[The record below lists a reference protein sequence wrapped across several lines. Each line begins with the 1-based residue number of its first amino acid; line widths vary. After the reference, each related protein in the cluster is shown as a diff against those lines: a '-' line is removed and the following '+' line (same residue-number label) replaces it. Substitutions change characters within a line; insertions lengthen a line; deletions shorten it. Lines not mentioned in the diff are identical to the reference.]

1 MPSFNKGSYT
11 EYSNKIG
18 LYSNSQES
26 FISQSPDVVLNFP
39 YKDCVL
45 EGGMTKEDAKR
56 DERFLNVKLDKRD
69 IDTLFDPK
77 VLTNFKYID
86 SNGERE
92 LSANDDIRF
101 FDEDGELKQNLLI
114 KGNNLV
120 ALHTLKQKLA
130 GKVKLIYIDP
140 PYNTGN
146 DGFKYNDHF
155 NHSAYLTF
163 MSNRLKTARSL
174 MADDGSIFIH
184 CDDNECAYLR
194 AVADEIFGC
203 DFYITSIPRIASYQ
217 RSGQEKYMNVSHDY
231 IIVYSYALDFNNCI
245 ERNFDNV
252 VIAEDK
258 NGKYIPGDTKA
269 ILAAKSQGYS
279 KGGDYDF
286 EYNGK
291 IYMPVDS
298 KGVRN
303 RWLWS
308 RERMEA
314 AAELGILVETPTT
327 LRMQVYIDK
336 KFDEKTNTMVPK
348 DKKLRFHTADFMS
361 SKKFDN
367 PVGVFELEK
376 VLGYKDT
383 TITPKPEELM
393 QAIVEMATS
402 KNDIVL
408 DFCLGSGTTAA
419 VAHKMGRRWIGIEQM
434 DYIETIAK
442 ERLKKVI
449 AGEQGG
455 ISKSV
460 NWQGGG
466 SFVYMELKKYNQE
479 YVDQINAATNMTEL
493 EEVYKKMYQN
503 AFLKFWFDKKTFERD
518 ERFRS
523 MDLNT
528 RKQALI
534 GILDENQLYLN
545 YADMDD
551 AKYHVSD
558 DERALTR
565 RFYGDDS
572 DDSNDTEA
580 GK

>member
-1 MPSFNKGSYT
+1 MPSFSKGSYT

-18 LYSNSQES
+18 LYSNNQES

-92 LSANDDIRF
+92 LSANDDIDF
-101 FDEDGELKQNLLI
+101 FDKNGELKQNLLI

-120 ALHTLKQKLA
+120 ALHTLREKLA

-146 DGFKYNDHF
+146 DGFKYNDSF
-155 NHSAYLTF
+155 NHSSWLVFMKNRLEIARTLLASDGAIFISIDEHEEAYL
-163 MSNRLKTARSL
+163 KIL
-174 MADDGSIFIH
+174 M
-184 CDDNECAYLR
+184 
-194 AVADEIFGC
+194 DEIFGC
-203 DFYITSIPRIASYQ
+203 DNFVNNICVRRGAKSLNSQFSDIKSLNVGFEYVLVYRKSSRFSYVNPYLREANEKQRNGLWAGLYSNVDRPTMRYEIDGVNIDHGQWKWSKEKGLRALANYKTYQ
-217 RSGQEKYMNVSHDY
+217 RNESDISLKDY
-231 IIVYSYALDFNNCI
+231 YLKKRNEGEDLDFVRKNTNGTIEYWVKPRDRIIVDP
-245 ERNFDNV
+245 NFMDLQTSGNSD
-252 VIAEDK
+252 IKRLNLLSD
-258 NGKYIPGDTKA
+258 D
-269 ILAAKSQGYS
+269 LC
-279 KGGDYDF
+279 D
-286 EYNGK
+286 
-291 IYMPVDS
+291 
-298 KGVRN
+298 
-303 RWLWS
+303 
-308 RERMEA
+308 
-314 AAELGILVETPTT
+314 
-327 LRMQVYIDK
+327 
-336 KFDEKTNTMVPK
+336 
-348 DKKLRFHTADFMS
+348 
-361 SKKFDN
+361 
-367 PVGVFELEK
+367 
-376 VLGYKDT
+376 
-383 TITPKPEELM
+383 TPKPESLIYRIIEL
-393 QAIVEMATS
+393 ATH
-402 KNDIVL
+402 KGDIVL

-419 VAHKMGRRWIGIEQM
+419 VAHKMKRHWIGIEQM
-434 DYIETIAK
+434 SYITAEDR

-558 DERALTR
+558 NERALTK

-580 GK
+580 EE

>member
-18 LYSNSQES
+18 LYSNNQES

-217 RSGQEKYMNVSHDY
+217 RSGQEKNMNVSHDY
-231 IIVYSYALDFNNCI
+231 IIV
-245 ERNFDNV
+245 
-252 VIAEDK
+252 
-258 NGKYIPGDTKA
+258 
-269 ILAAKSQGYS
+269 
-279 KGGDYDF
+279 
-286 EYNGK
+286 
-291 IYMPVDS
+291 
-298 KGVRN
+298 
-303 RWLWS
+303 
-308 RERMEA
+308 
-314 AAELGILVETPTT
+314 
-327 LRMQVYIDK
+327 
-336 KFDEKTNTMVPK
+336 
-348 DKKLRFHTADFMS
+348 
-361 SKKFDN
+361 
-367 PVGVFELEK
+367 
-376 VLGYKDT
+376 
-383 TITPKPEELM
+383 
-393 QAIVEMATS
+393 
-402 KNDIVL
+402 
-408 DFCLGSGTTAA
+408 
-419 VAHKMGRRWIGIEQM
+419 
-434 DYIETIAK
+434 
-442 ERLKKVI
+442 
-449 AGEQGG
+449 
-455 ISKSV
+455 
-460 NWQGGG
+460 
-466 SFVYMELKKYNQE
+466 
-479 YVDQINAATNMTEL
+479 
-493 EEVYKKMYQN
+493 
-503 AFLKFWFDKKTFERD
+503 
-518 ERFRS
+518 
-523 MDLNT
+523 
-528 RKQALI
+528 
-534 GILDENQLYLN
+534 
-545 YADMDD
+545 
-551 AKYHVSD
+551 
-558 DERALTR
+558 
-565 RFYGDDS
+565 
-572 DDSNDTEA
+572 
-580 GK
+580 